1 MHRVGRRLVRFG
13 VMQDAP
19 GPAEGAQ
26 PAPGAGPR
34 RLRVAGP
41 APELTPAVDIVV
53 GVNRDPAS
61 QQALM
66 VAADL
71 ARRLHAHLHVVHVVD
86 LGDYPID
93 PDASDWE
100 QRAQATLAQER
111 EHVRT
116 ELADQPGSWTYH
128 AWHGDPVG
136 LLAAVADEHD
146 ALFIVVGTR
155 GAGFAAGLSR
165 LLSGST
171 SHGLIRRRHHPV
183 LIVPQPRHA

>member
-1 MHRVGRRLVRFG
+1 M
-13 VMQDAP
+13 
-19 GPAEGAQ
+19 
-26 PAPGAGPR
+26 
-34 RLRVAGP
+34 
-41 APELTPAVDIVV
+41 
-53 GVNRDPAS
+53 
-61 QQALM
+61 
-66 VAADL
+66 
-71 ARRLHAHLHVVHVVD
+71 
-86 LGDYPID
+86 
-93 PDASDWE
+93 
-100 QRAQATLAQER
+100 
-111 EHVRT
+111 RT

>member
-1 MHRVGRRLVRFG
+1 
-13 VMQDAP
+13 MQDAP

-26 PAPGAGPR
+26 TAPGAGPL

-41 APELTPAVDIVV
+41 VADVTPAVDIVV

-61 QQALM
+61 QEALM

-71 ARRLHAHLHVVHVVD
+71 ARRLHAHLHVVHAVD
-86 LGDYPID
+86 LADYPID
-93 PDASDWE
+93 PDAPDWE
-100 QRAQATLAQER
+100 QRAQATLAQEW

-155 GAGFAAGLSR
+155 GAGLAAGLSR

-171 SHGLIRRRHHPV
+171 SHGLIRRRHRPV
-183 LIVPQPRHA
+183 LIVPS